1 MVVTSKIA
9 TGNQIDFE
17 TLSLN
22 RRHLSIV
29 GPSLLLDCLSHSV
42 ICPSNSCVCT
52 ESVAHGRCLAALLKL
67 NYTPRPWLWILEAV
81 KSLFSFLSS
90 LFPLPRFDH

>member
-1 MVVTSKIA
+1 MRRTDDSGQRGRGRGAVVVASKIA

-52 ESVAHGRCLAALLKL
+52 ESGSWPPLPGCCAATKL
-67 NYTPRPWLWILEAV
+67 YTPSVSGSGFW
-81 KSLFSFLSS
+81 KQ
-90 LFPLPRFDH
+90 